1 MFSIFNCYSKEIVG
15 LLVIFLYLA
24 LTCNFIK
31 YSLLEIGEQILFCWK
46 QSSEDGYTVII
57 KAWTRAAKE
66 ISPTPLNCQ
75 QLLEEKRKEKTER
88 KKKTDKLNDK
98 FCAMFFQ
105 EN

>member
-1 MFSIFNCYSKEIVG
+1 M
-15 LLVIFLYLA
+15 
-24 LTCNFIK
+24 
-31 YSLLEIGEQILFCWK
+31 

-57 KAWTRAAKE
+57 KAWTWAAKE

-98 FCAMFFQ
+98 FCAMYFPRKLKFSHF
-105 EN
+105 